1 MALEAELKF
10 YEEHRHDYLQRFRN
24 LFVLIK
30 GHQLIGVFPEAE
42 AAYREGINK
51 FGLEPF
57 LVKQVLEVEPLGVAP
72 MASLIAARGPR
83 L

>member
-10 YEEHRHDYLQRFRN
+10 YEEHRDEYLQRHRN

-30 GHQLIGVFPEAE
+30 NRELIGVFPEAE

-51 FGLEPF
+51 FGLKPF
-57 LVKQVLEVEPLGVAP
+57 LVKQVLEVEPVGVAP
-72 MASLIAARGPR
+72 MASLIAARAS